1 MTELQAITLGL
12 IQGITEFLPISSS
25 AHLVIIPEVFGWQ
38 QQSLTFDIVAH
49 AGSLVAIVYYY
60 RNKIK
65 ALIKSVFSKNAL
77 RDQGEQQGRKD
88 SDRRLLLNIL
98 LATIPTVIIYLL
110 VRKYLENTFESLEV
124 IKYSLLIGGIFLIL
138 ADVYNKKLS
147 KYIEIKPVTAL
158 LVGVG
163 QGISL
168 IRGVSRSGAMLTIGL
183 FSKSRREEMVE
194 FILLASIPI
203 ILGGLVLESFQYA
216 SDPTGESVIVL
227 LLGFVTSAVSG
238 YFAITMLNKFIHH
251 NILIY
256 SGIYRIVLALL
267 IFVL

>member
-1 MTELQAITLGL
+1 MTEFQAIILGL
-12 IQGITEFLPISSS
+12 IQGVTEFLPISSS
-25 AHLVIIPEVFGWQ
+25 AHLVIVPKIFGWQ

-49 AGSLVAIVYYY
+49 AGSLLAIIYYY

-65 ALIKSVFSKNAL
+65 SLIKSIFSKIDL
-77 RDQGEQQGRKD
+77 RDKRERQGQNDDDK
-88 SDRRLLLNIL
+88 RLLLNIV
-98 LATIPTVIIYLL
+98 LATIPTVAIYLI
-110 VRKYLENTFESLEV
+110 VRRYLENTFESLDV

-138 ADVYNKKLS
+138 ADIYNKKLS

-183 FSKSRREEMVE
+183 FSKSRREKMVE

-203 ILGGLVLESFQYA
+203 ILGGLVLESFQYTNQ
-216 SDPTGESVIVL
+216 PTNESVTVL
-227 LLGFVTSAVSG
+227 VLGFLTSALSG
-238 YFAITMLNKFIHH
+238 YLAIMLLNKFINR
-251 NILIY
+251 NILVY
-256 SGIYRIVLALL
+256 SGIYRIFVALL
-267 IFVL
+267 IFWL